1 MTHLLDLM
9 REDVRHTLNRLT
21 DLRSSLKKAQANVVG
36 VNHKEIVRPYL
47 DCLMIDIFR
56 EQQELLAFRRDI
68 VVERKYRDERESR
81 DSFPRHPYASEF
93 YPAGKL

>member
-9 REDVRHTLNRLT
+9 REDVRHTLARLT
-21 DLRSSLKKAQANVVG
+21 DLRSSLKR
-36 VNHKEIVRPYL
+36 ETLRPRQ

-68 VVERKYRDERESR
+68 VVERRYRDEREGTR
-81 DSFPRHPYASEF
+81 DPFPKHPYASEF